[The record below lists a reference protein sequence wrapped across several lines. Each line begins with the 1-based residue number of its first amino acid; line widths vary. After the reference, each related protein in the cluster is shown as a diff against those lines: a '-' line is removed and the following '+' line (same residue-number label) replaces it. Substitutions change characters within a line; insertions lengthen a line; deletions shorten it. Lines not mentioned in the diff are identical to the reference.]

1 MRRVSELIQE
11 YCPNGVEFKK
21 LGEIVT
27 IKTGKTVN
35 KGYIAQNPG
44 KYPVINSGVEPL
56 GYVNTYNTVDDE
68 LGVTSRGAG
77 VGTVLWTEG
86 KYFRGG
92 LNYGLTPKTE
102 VGINKRF
109 LYHVLLHSKHAI
121 DALCVFSGIPA
132 LNASNL
138 ERLEIPLPPLPVQQ
152 QIVSILDTFT
162 ELIAELTAELAAELA
177 ARKKQYELYRE
188 ELLKLEGVE
197 GVEWKKLGELL
208 GYEQPTKYIVKS
220 TGYDESYET
229 PVLTAGQTFILGYT
243 DEVEGIYQ
251 ATKDKPVII
260 FDDFTTGFH
269 WVDFDFKVK
278 SSAMKFLKP
287 KHDGVNFRYIY
298 HCMRTLPFELDG
310 HRRRW
315 IREYSELEI
324 PIPSLAE
331 QERIVS
337 ILDKFDTLTN
347 SLTEGISAEIEA
359 RQKQYEFY
367 REKLLTFKRR
377 D

>member
-1 MRRVSELIQE
+1 
-11 YCPNGVEFKK
+11 
-21 LGEIVT
+21 
-27 IKTGKTVN
+27 
-35 KGYIAQNPG
+35 
-44 KYPVINSGVEPL
+44 
-56 GYVNTYNTVDDE
+56 
-68 LGVTSRGAG
+68 
-77 VGTVLWTEG
+77 
-86 KYFRGG
+86 
-92 LNYGLTPKTE
+92 
-102 VGINKRF
+102 
-109 LYHVLLHSKHAI
+109 
-121 DALCVFSGIPA
+121 
-132 LNASNL
+132 
-138 ERLEIPLPPLPVQQ
+138 
-152 QIVSILDTFT
+152 
-162 ELIAELTAELAAELA
+162 
-177 ARKKQYELYRE
+177 
-188 ELLKLEGVE
+188 LKLEGVE

-324 PIPSLAE
+324 PIPSLDE

-337 ILDKFDTLTN
+337 ILDQFDTLTN
-347 SLTEGISAEIEA
+347 SLTEGIPAEIEL

-367 REKLLTFKRR
+367 REKLLTFNKGA
-377 D
+377 